1 MTQEEISA
9 IRQAII
15 DALPNDTSLHGKTPE
30 QREVY
35 TPSAHIKALRLESSI
50 VIGIRGVGKTFWS
63 AALRSDAIR
72 KMLGG
77 SVPDLSLVK
86 VYTGFGENPNLLAYP
101 DDEIFSSLVKKGF
114 EPYYIWRAVLG
125 RWAAGIVAE
134 SVPVDSWDN
143 TVSWVK
149 AEPEQFG
156 KLLEGA
162 NAKCENDGTHGLIV
176 FDALDRSSND
186 WRTMDLIV
194 RDLLRIVL
202 MLKRFARLHAKV
214 FLRQDQFEGRPI
226 ADFPDASK
234 ILATRV
240 ELTWEAHD
248 LHGLLWQYLCNGKS
262 GKILREVY
270 KASVGK
276 EPQQQEVDVWTIDE
290 SAKREGVTQRSL
302 FQSIAGEWMGRDRR
316 RGVPY
321 TWSVGHLADGRG
333 LTSPRSF
340 LAAIRAAAE
349 NSHERYPDHP
359 YPLHFESIKRGVQKA
374 SEIRVSEL
382 AEDYPWIKNIMAP
395 LKGCTVPCYFET
407 FEENWKTKFGA
418 TPESIDFKRL
428 PPEHYKDGWAG
439 VRRDVVSLG
448 VFEVMKDG
456 RINMPD
462 LYRVGFGLGRRGG
475 VRPMTKSQS
484 D

>member
-1 MTQEEISA
+1 MTQEGVQA
-9 IRQAII
+9 ARQAII
-15 DALPNDTSLHGKTPE
+15 DVLPSDTSLHGQVPE
-30 QREVY
+30 QSQVY
-35 TPSAHIKALRLESSI
+35 TPPAHIKALRLESCL
-50 VIGIRGVGKTFWS
+50 VLGTRGVGKTFWS

-72 KMLGG
+72 RVLGG

-86 VYTGFGENPNLLAYP
+86 VHTGFGEKPDLSAYP
-101 DDEIFSSLVKKGF
+101 DDETFSSLVRKEH

-125 RWAAGIVAE
+125 RWAAGIVDE
-134 SVPVDSWDN
+134 RVPVDNWDN
-143 TVSWVK
+143 TVTWVK
-149 AEPEQFG
+149 AEPERFSR
-156 KLLEGA
+156 LLESA
-162 NAKCENDGTHGLIV
+162 NAKHENDGTHGLIV
-176 FDALDRSSND
+176 FDALDRSSNE
-186 WRTMDLIV
+186 WRTMDRIV

-202 MLKRFARLHAKV
+202 LLKRFTRLHAKV

-226 ADFPDASK
+226 TDFPDASK

-240 ELTWEAHD
+240 DLTWEAHD

-270 KASVGK
+270 KDAVGT
-276 EPQQQEVDVWTIDE
+276 EPLQQEGDVWTVNE
-290 SAKREGVTQRSL
+290 SAKREGVAQRSL
-302 FQSIAGEWMGRDRR
+302 FQAIAGEWMGRDRR

-349 NSHERYPDHP
+349 NSQERYPDHL

-382 AEDYPWIKNIMAP
+382 AEDYPWINNIMKP
-395 LKGCTVPCYFET
+395 LMGCTVPCVFET
-407 FEENWKTKFGA
+407 FFGLWKTRFGD
-418 TPESIDFKRL
+418 TPENIDFRRL

-439 VRRDVVSLG
+439 VRKDVVSLG
-448 VFEVMKDG
+448 IFEEMNDG

-475 VRPMTKSQS
+475 VRPMAKTHS